1 MKPAMLVAMISLAVG
16 AHAATPA
23 EEKVFVDTYRKAYEA
38 KDEKT
43 LVSLLYTNGADPAAV
58 AFYKM
63 MVGAETGGKID
74 TIELVDLSAEDR
86 KHVDAMR
93 SPDGRPAKLVMPPSK
108 KLVVRT
114 STKDKNGS
122 SSSRSEVFVGE
133 SEGKLYILLP
143 AAR

>member
-1 MKPAMLVAMISLAVG
+1 MKPVTLLAVMSFV
-16 AHAATPA
+16 ASAYAATPA
-23 EEKVFVDTYRKAYEA
+23 QEKAFVDTYRKAYEA
-38 KDEKT
+38 KDEKA
-43 LVSLLYTNGADPAAV
+43 LVSLLYTKGADPAAV

-63 MVGAETGGKID
+63 MLGAEMGAKID

-108 KLVVRT
+108 KLVVKT
-114 STKDKNGS
+114 ATNDKSGS
-122 SSSRSEVFVGE
+122 SSSKSEVFVGE
-133 SEGKLYILLP
+133 SEGKLFILLP

>member
-1 MKPAMLVAMISLAVG
+1 MKPAMLLVTMSFAVC
-16 AHAATPA
+16 AYAATPA
-23 EEKVFVDTYRKAYEA
+23 QEKAFVDTYRKAYEA

-43 LVSLLYTNGADPAAV
+43 LVSLLYTKGADPAAL

-63 MVGAETGGKID
+63 MVGAEMGGNID

-86 KHVDAMR
+86 KHVDAMQ

-108 KLVVRT
+108 KLVVKT

-122 SSSRSEVFVGE
+122 SSSKSEVFVGE
-133 SEGKLYILLP
+133 SDGKLYILLP